1 MDDIKPINRQRAMQ
15 EAAGMQ
21 VLNSPNPD
29 YRALNIAGMA
39 AEQEQKNSFK
49 AVKNTAVV
57 FDLLTGGIA
66 LIPAFGWVL
75 NACIFF
81 PAGFLTI
88 YLMSSARGKSLGDFF
103 SAYKFGAVEAIPYL
117 NIVTPIFITGA
128 YRLAGESLFDNIMS
142 KF

>member
-15 EAAGMQ
+15 EAAGVQ
-21 VLNSPNPD
+21 AINSPNPD
-29 YRALNIAGMA
+29 YRALNIAGA
-39 AEQEQKNSFK
+39 IEQDQKNSFK
-49 AVKNTAVV
+49 PVKNTAIV
-57 FDLLTGGIA
+57 FDLITGGIA
-66 LIPAFGWVL
+66 LIPAVGWVL
-75 NACIFF
+75 NACVFF

-103 SAYKFGAVEAIPYL
+103 SAYKFGFVEAIPYL

-128 YRLAGESLFDNIMS
+128 YRLAGESLFDNVMS